1 MHHTQQRQENKM
13 QTKMEDLHR
22 LVAVLEELVKPL
34 LEGEEVPDTYESNKR
49 PHLVMQEGSKTYGRA
64 YRIHFTG
71 GSKYGS
77 GHWEPR
83 GFSDYLGGTKAE
95 AERTLR
101 SLIAGI
107 RTGQMI
113 AERGNE

>member
-1 MHHTQQRQENKM
+1 M
-13 QTKMEDLHR
+13 QTKLEDLTR
-22 LVAVLEELVKPL
+22 LVAVLEGLVQPL
-34 LEGEEVPDTYESNKR
+34 LEGEEVDSPYESMKR

-101 SLIAGI
+101 SLISGI
-107 RTGQMI
+107 RTGLMI
-113 AERGNE
+113 TEQEGKE

>member
-1 MHHTQQRQENKM
+1 M
-13 QTKMEDLHR
+13 QTKIEDLHR
-22 LVAVLEELVKPL
+22 LVGVLEKLVQPL
-34 LEGEEVPDTYESNKR
+34 LEGDEVPDSPYESMRK
-49 PHLVMQEGSKTYGRA
+49 PHLVLQEGSKTYGRA
-64 YRIHFTG
+64 YRIHLTG

-101 SLIAGI
+101 SLIAGVH
-107 RTGQMI
+107 TGLMI
-113 AERGNE
+113 TGEGK

>member
-1 MHHTQQRQENKM
+1 M
-13 QTKMEDLHR
+13 QTKLEDLHR

-34 LEGEEVPDTYESNKR
+34 LEGEELESEFQSMRK
-49 PHLVMQEGSKTYGRA
+49 PHLVLQEGSKTYGRA
-64 YRIHFTG
+64 YRIHLTG
-71 GSKYGS
+71 GTKYGS

-107 RTGQMI
+107 RTGLMI
-113 AERGNE
+113 AKGE

>member
-1 MHHTQQRQENKM
+1 M

-34 LEGEEVPDTYESNKR
+34 FEGENVEDVYESMKR
-49 PHLVMQEGSKTYGRA
+49 PHLALEEGSKTYGRA
-64 YRIHFTG
+64 YRIFFTG

-101 SLIAGI
+101 NLIAGI

-113 AERGNE
+113 AEKGAK